1 MGEAMTQTA
10 LDLIAQT
17 IDWIEQRPLGQRGR
31 PPVPTADVLR
41 TLEAFARSGMQWDD
55 LSAAPGRASGSTLRR
70 RLADWAS
77 DAVLP
82 RVHLVLLRMVRSG
95 PEAAAQAWD
104 VIFDTCCVRAK
115 HGGALTGPNPTDRG
129 KPGTKYHLVVST
141 EGLPVA
147 VVPSAANV
155 PDTVM
160 FPELLRLALVAC
172 GAIARLFADAG
183 YDSADNRW
191 LCLREGITPL
201 IRKSGSQH
209 GSGLGVVRSV
219 IERVNERLLRYKR
232 LDRRQDRSAG
242 IIRSFLAAACI
253 FILAEQISD
262 F

>member
-1 MGEAMTQTA
+1 MVRTA
-10 LDLIAQT
+10 LDLVAQT

-31 PPVPTADVLR
+31 PPVPTADVLH
-41 TLEAFARSGMQWDD
+41 TLEAFARSGLQW

-70 RLADWAS
+70 RLANWAIH
-77 DAVLP
+77 AVLP
-82 RVHLVLLRMVRSG
+82 RVHLVLLGMARSG

-104 VIFDTCCVRAK
+104 VIFDTCSVRAK
-115 HGGALTGPNPTDRG
+115 HGGALTGPNPTDCG
-129 KPGTKYHLVVST
+129 KPGTKYHLAVST

-183 YDSADNRW
+183 YDSRDNRW
-191 LCLREGITPL
+191 LCLRNGITPL
-201 IRKSGSQH
+201 IRKSGSEH

-219 IERVNERLLRYKR
+219 IERINERLLRYKR
-232 LDRRQDRSAG
+232 LDRRQDRSAI